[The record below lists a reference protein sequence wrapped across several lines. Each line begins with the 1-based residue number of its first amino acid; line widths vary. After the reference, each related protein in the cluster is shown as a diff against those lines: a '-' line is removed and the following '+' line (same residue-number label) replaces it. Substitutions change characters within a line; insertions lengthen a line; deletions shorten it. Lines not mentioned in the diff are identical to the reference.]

1 MATVEQCEQ
10 ALHTLA
16 ERLAEADNRRAPNLE
31 RRMSCTLPDLGVTFT
46 GELTKGQLLDIA
58 QASSPAAASNA
69 QVRLTLSSDDLVAL
83 VDGTL
88 KMAPAWASKR
98 IKIDASVLDLVK
110 LRSIF

>member
-1 MATVEQCEQ
+1 VATVEQCEQ
-10 ALHTLA
+10 ALHRLA
-16 ERLAEADNRRAPNLE
+16 DRLAEADAGHAPKLD

-46 GELTKGQLLDIA
+46 GELTGGRLLDIA
-58 QASSPAAASNA
+58 QVPRAGAQPDA
-69 QVRLTLSSDDLVAL
+69 QVRLILSSDDLVAL

-98 IKIDASVLDLVK
+98 IRIEASVLDLVK